1 MRMRCWISTS
11 ATRPRANYLERRSQL
26 ENYHTLGGMMNGN
39 FYSNDLLVKIRIDER
54 MAEAEAYRRA
64 MQVEQ
69 SNVSE
74 RPNVGFIPQ
83 RGVEQDR

>member
-1 MRMRCWISTS
+1 
-11 ATRPRANYLERRSQL
+11 
-26 ENYHTLGGMMNGN
+26 MNNN
-39 FYSNDLLVKIRIDER
+39 FYSNDLMVKIRMDER

-74 RPNVGFIPQ
+74 RPVHRTEFHPFGWI
-83 RGVEQDR
+83 RRLVVRIGGAGA